1 MTGTLSLLGYAVLL
15 ATAGTAVLRRA
26 GWTRRAPRL
35 AILCWYA
42 LSLSIIGSVLL
53 AGVTAAVSAT
63 RDGGTARACHAPSHW
78 PCAPPTTPAGAVL
91 AVVIAAAALAVI
103 ARIAWCLARTCAAAG
118 RRRGDQLDALAVL
131 GRADDRLGVTVID
144 HAAPAAYCLPGR
156 VVVTTAALAALDD
169 RGVAA
174 VIAHERAHLSQ
185 RHHLM
190 RTTAQ
195 ALVQAFPHV
204 RAFAVAREEIGRLA
218 ELAADDAA
226 AKRSGPLTVAAALLA
241 LAEAAPVPAPALTAG
256 GTTAAARARRLIAG
270 ERPLGPTRVLLGL
283 AAAALVLS
291 APVVAVAALAP
302 AAPSAACC
310 TTAAPAHGAP

>member
-78 PCAPPTTPAGAVL
+78 PCAPPTTPAGVVL
-91 AVVIAAAALAVI
+91 AIVIAAAALAVI
-103 ARIAWCLARTCAAAG
+103 ARIAWCLATTCAAAG

-270 ERPLGPTRVLLGL
+270 ERPLGHTRVLLGL

-291 APVVAVAALAP
+291 APVAAVAALAP

-310 TTAAPAHGAP
+310 TTAPPAHGAP